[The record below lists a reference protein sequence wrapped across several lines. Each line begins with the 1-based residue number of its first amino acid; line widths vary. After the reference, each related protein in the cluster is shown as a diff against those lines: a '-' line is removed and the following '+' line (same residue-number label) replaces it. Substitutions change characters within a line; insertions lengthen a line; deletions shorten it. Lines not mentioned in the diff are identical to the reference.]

1 MYNLGLKGG
10 IRCGKSKCI
19 KIFSLYLILFPNLNA
34 IDLNV
39 RVSKNQLTDTET
51 SELNILIIL
60 YFYLLN
66 IILVLDYNINYIN
79 RRK

>member
-10 IRCGKSKCI
+10 ILCGKSKCI

-51 SELNILIIL
+51 SELNILIIS
-60 YFYLLN
+60 YFFLLN
-66 IILVLDYNINYIN
+66 INLVLYYIIYYIN